1 MYLRK
6 VNGPRVVTM
15 PDGRPLCRADLPD
28 PGTQRWVASR
38 KAKVACAVTHGLI
51 GWSEAKARYALS
63 DEELKAWIR
72 ANAADGE
79 AGLKQSKLTGK
90 NRS

>member
-15 PDGRPLCRADLPD
+15 PDGSTLCRADLPD

-63 DEELKAWIR
+63 DEELKGWIR
-72 ANAADGE
+72 ANAAHGE
-79 AGLKQSKLTGK
+79 AGLKQA
-90 NRS
+90 RSAAKTRS